1 MREPQDPKTEG
12 ELHEIRGQFH
22 AGVSWA
28 DGPRTALLDLA
39 APGGRGRSEP
49 ARRNVSA
56 YWAPTA
62 GGHAASGPLITPE
75 GSHSMVQTRPR
86 ALLLG
91 LAATLLAGLLI
102 AATSQAASLPTLTV
116 AITPSSASV
125 GGALESGAVNIS
137 ASDTG
142 VKEGSV
148 IIFRL
153 GKGVT
158 LAEVESFAASKKATH
173 DPNNSSPYGS
183 LVWDAEVNPGG
194 PVEAATVLQPGQ
206 YVVLVGE
213 SEKPVQLRTHFVVAA
228 AKAPAALPAPAA
240 TEKTIDFG
248 FKGPSTLHDG
258 ELVAF
263 ENEGWLVHMDFA
275 FPVKNMRAARAVVKA
290 LLTGREKGLQK
301 YIAGAPVGF
310 AGPLSHGGMQEETIS
325 AKPGIYVQVCFM
337 ATQDGRVHTRLGMER
352 IITIKK

>member
-1 MREPQDPKTEG
+1 MFR
-12 ELHEIRGQFH
+12 
-22 AGVSWA
+22 
-28 DGPRTALLDLA
+28 
-39 APGGRGRSEP
+39 
-49 ARRNVSA
+49 RRNRLPMLV
-56 YWAPTA
+56 
-62 GGHAASGPLITPE
+62 
-75 GSHSMVQTRPR
+75 
-86 ALLLG
+86 
-91 LAATLLAGLLI
+91 LATTLLAGLLI
-102 AATSQAASLPTLTV
+102 GGTSQAASLPTLTIAV
-116 AITPSSASV
+116 TPSSATV
-125 GGALESGAVNIS
+125 GGALESGAVNIA

-148 IIFRL
+148 ILFRL
-153 GKGVT
+153 HTGVT
-158 LAEVESFAASKKATH
+158 LAEVESFAAAKKAAH

-183 LVWDAEVNPGG
+183 IVWDVEVNPGK
-194 PVEAATVLQPGQ
+194 PAEAATVLQPGQ

-213 SEKPVQLRTHFVVAA
+213 AEKPVVLRTHFVVAA

-275 FPVKNMRAARAVVKA
+275 FPVKSMRAARAVVGA
-290 LLTGREKGLQK
+290 LLSGKEKGLQK
-301 YIAGAPVGF
+301 DIAGAPVGF
-310 AGPLSHGGMQEETIS
+310 AGPLSHGGMQEVTIS

-337 ATQDGRVHTRLGMER
+337 QTQDGRVHTRLGMER